1 MDNTKPL
8 TGYERFLEAAGDG
21 SDNQLKPVTRR
32 EHVLDSIAKGEP
44 FTDPHTREEYFLAK
58 LSDAMHG
65 GGDEEDDEFASYK
78 RVKLIDYDG
87 ELLYDYSPKQF
98 LALSSYPDPPAHDGL
113 TFAGWN
119 SELQDAKNY
128 VEKYGLLTIG
138 AMYEPTDG
146 NMHIKLLTN
155 PTGDTTYFFF
165 APNPEAR
172 VDWGD
177 GSPVDTPLGSY
188 NYCTHTYS
196 ANSAVYDIVV
206 HNVSGDVPANAF
218 STPSGSTYGNSNVL
232 EVVIPPTIGHIYA
245 RSFKNCIRL
254 TSVVLPAT
262 RNGTAH
268 TILAEAFYGSS
279 LRGIVV
285 PPRIAILDS
294 EVFASNKFLQEIA
307 LPASPLMYSSIADFV
322 PMGTFSGCTSLISCS
337 IPEGYGSISDNVFSG
352 CVSLLGV
359 AIPDSVSTVGV
370 AFQGT
375 TSLRSV
381 RIPISS
387 FTGLLGNTFSG
398 SGVMN
403 VEAPAVRHIE
413 SGCFSGCSRL
423 RRIVVQRLDVSSGG
437 MFSASK
443 SLREVIAPDG
453 ITSAPSGT
461 FVDCAGLRELPAIT
475 GANISSGAFSGYF
488 GLEKIV
494 VSVDGGHFTNQSA
507 FTGVFPHL
515 KEVYFTKKPAIINEH
530 FFSLSANPPV
540 TIYCCWPEGEVAGAP
555 WGIQNATIVYDYHGD
570 PTES

>member
-1 MDNTKPL
+1 MDNQKPL
-8 TGYERFLEAAGDG
+8 TGYERFLKAAAEQA
-21 SDNQLKPVTRR
+21 SPEIKPVTRR
-32 EHVLDSIAKGEP
+32 EQVLDSLAKGEP
-44 FTDPHTREEYFLAK
+44 FTDPHTREEFFLAK
-58 LSDAMHG
+58 LSDAMQG
-65 GGDEEDDEFASYK
+65 GGDEEYDEFGSYNC
-78 RVKLIDYDG
+78 VKLIDYDG
-87 ELLYDYSPKQF
+87 ELLYEYSPTQF
-98 LALSSYPDPPAHDGL
+98 LALPNYPDPPAHDGL

-155 PTGDTTYFFF
+155 PTVETTYFFY

-177 GSPVDTPLGSY
+177 GSPEYTPLSG

-196 ANSAVYDIVV
+196 ANSTVYDIVV
-206 HNVSGDVPANAF
+206 KNVAGDIPANAF
-218 STPSGSTYGNSNVL
+218 STPSGSNYGNSNVL
-232 EVVIPPTIGHIYA
+232 EVILPPTIGHIRNNACY
-245 RSFKNCIRL
+245 NCIRL

-262 RNGTAH
+262 RNGGAH
-268 TILAEAFYGSS
+268 VILGKAFYGSS
-279 LRGIVV
+279 LRGVVV
-285 PPRIAILDS
+285 PPRLAILDN

-307 LPASPLMYSSIADFV
+307 LPASPLMYSTSADFV
-322 PMGTFSGCTSLISCS
+322 PLGTFSGCASLISCS
-337 IPEGYGSISDNVFSG
+337 IPEGYGGIYDNAFAG

-359 AIPDSVSTVGV
+359 AIPDSVSTVRA
-370 AFQGT
+370 AFPGT

-381 RIPISS
+381 RIHSPS
-387 FTGLLGNTFSG
+387 FTGLSSGTFSG

-403 VEAPAVRHIE
+403 VEAPAVAYID
-413 SGCFSGCSRL
+413 SNCFSGCSRL
-423 RRIVVQRLDVSSGG
+423 RRIVVRRLDVSSGG

-453 ITSAPSGT
+453 IRTATSGT

-475 GANISSGAFSGYF
+475 GANVASGAFSSYF

-494 VSVDGGHFTNQSA
+494 VSVDRGYFRDQSV

-515 KEVYFTKKPAIINEH
+515 KEVYFTKKPAVVNDH
-530 FFSLSANPPV
+530 FFSLSTNPPV
-540 TIYCCWPEGEVAGAP
+540 TIYCCWSEGEVAGAP

-570 PTES
+570 PT